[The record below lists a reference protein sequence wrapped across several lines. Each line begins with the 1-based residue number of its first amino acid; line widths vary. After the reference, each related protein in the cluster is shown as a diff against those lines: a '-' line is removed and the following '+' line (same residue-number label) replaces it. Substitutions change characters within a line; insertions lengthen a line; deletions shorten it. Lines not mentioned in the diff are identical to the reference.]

1 MPQVL
6 GIYGAD
12 LEKIGIPY
20 ALVAVFVFILGL
32 CIGSFLNVVI
42 YRLPAKIS
50 IAKGRSFCPSCGAP
64 IKGYDNIPLISYLF
78 LLGKCRHCKA
88 HISIVY
94 PAVEFLTGA
103 LFLLLFVFFGLSFLS
118 LGYAFLISCVI
129 AAAFIDAKTK
139 EIPNS
144 LIVAML
150 IFGVIHAALNFN
162 GPVLWWERLIG
173 FAAASVPLL
182 LAFVI
187 SRGGMG
193 GADIKLMAAAGLF
206 LGWKLVLVALLIGII
221 VGAICVLILAAM
233 KKAGRKTAVPFA
245 PYLSIGI
252 IVSIFAG
259 NDIVNWYASLLGL
272 K

>member
-1 MPQVL
+1 MPQAVAL
-6 GIYGAD
+6 YGQD
-12 LEKIGIPY
+12 LELIGIPF
-20 ALVAVFVFILGL
+20 ALVAVFVFVLGL

-42 YRLPAKIS
+42 YRLPAKLN

-64 IKGYDNIPLISYLF
+64 IKGYDNIPLISYLV
-78 LLGKCRHCKA
+78 LRGRCRHCKA
-88 HISIVY
+88 HISLVY
-94 PAVEFLTGA
+94 PAVELLTGV
-103 LFLLLFVFFGLSFLS
+103 LFLLLFVLYGLSFLS
-118 LGYAFLISCVI
+118 LGFALYIPCIVAS
-129 AAAFIDAKTK
+129 AFIDAKTK

-150 IFGVIHAALNFN
+150 VFGVIHAVLNFN

-173 FAAASVPLL
+173 IAAGGLPLL
-182 LAFVI
+182 VAYIV

-206 LGWKLVLVALLIGII
+206 LGWKLVLVALVTGI
-221 VGAICVLILAAM
+221 VAGAIGVLILAAM

-245 PYLSIGI
+245 PYLAIGI

-259 NDIVNWYASLLGL
+259 DMIVKWYVALLGL
-272 K
+272 T